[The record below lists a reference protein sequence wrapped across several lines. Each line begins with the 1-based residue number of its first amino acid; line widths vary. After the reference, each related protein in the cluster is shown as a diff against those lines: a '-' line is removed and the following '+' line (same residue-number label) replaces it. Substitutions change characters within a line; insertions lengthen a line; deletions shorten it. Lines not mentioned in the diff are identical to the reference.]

1 METKQWDAELKV
13 TDTSHLEEMHKAIQA
28 LRGWPVFK
36 REFNGVGLFTLG
48 ISIAYE
54 LERRRNHGKH
64 DPSRYFSSI
73 TGQFEDSPKPV
84 YEVAVGN
91 IGTVY
96 SGTEK
101 CLAAGQFDKYVSFSR
116 DNIGR
121 AAGEDVTLFCDGEV
135 VEWHNGVQ
143 S

>member
-96 SGTEK
+96 SGAWYTYG
-101 CLAAGQFDKYVSFSR
+101 LFLSPVFL
-116 DNIGR
+116 NINDR
-121 AAGEDVTLFCDGEV
+121 ESTISKRMLFG
-135 VEWHNGVQ
+135 N
-143 S
+143 